1 MKKNVLVLAFA
12 MVSAVSSA
20 QFTVWEDNF
29 DDGNAEGWTLLD
41 GDANNSNWG
50 ARNTIAM
57 TESGTVGDGVS
68 DILGSYHISLTDGST
83 LAGTEENWAIS
94 PAIDLSFYAAPITL
108 EIKAQCA
115 IYTQEEKMF
124 VYVSSSPELDSFL
137 AAEPTEIVLQRA
149 NMFEGEEFHDFTVDL
164 SAFSGYS
171 TVYVALV
178 TRNMATGI
186 EVNRVAA
193 NAVTLGLEDIK
204 KDAFLIKQNPVQDY
218 LEIQAADQL
227 SADASMAI
235 YTTNGVLVK
244 QTAFT
249 EEGIFVGNLSSGI
262 YFVVVSDGQTT
273 ERLKF
278 VKK

>member
-1 MKKNVLVLAFA
+1 MKKNVLVLVFA

-20 QFTVWEDNF
+20 QFTIWEDKF

-41 GDANNSNWG
+41 GDANNSNWL
-50 ARNTIAM
+50 ARKNIAM
-57 TESGTVGDGVS
+57 TESGTVGDGNV
-68 DILGSYHISLTDGST
+68 DILGSYHINMMTGSP
-83 LAGTEENWAIS
+83 LAGTEENWAVS
-94 PAIDLSFYAAPITL
+94 PVLDLSFYAAPISMG
-108 EIKAQCA
+108 INAQSA
-115 IYTQEEKMF
+115 IYGGDTKMF
-124 VYVSSSPELDSFL
+124 VYLSASPELDSFL
-137 AAEPTEIVLQRA
+137 ASEPIEIQIDRINV
-149 NMFEGEEFHDFTVDL
+149 EGEEFHDFTVDL

-178 TRNMATGI
+178 TREMGTGV
-186 EVNRVAA
+186 EVNSVNVTAT
-193 NAVTLGLEDIK
+193 TLGLEDIK

-244 QTAFT
+244 QTAFN
-249 EEGIFVGNLSSGI
+249 EEGVFVGNLSSGI